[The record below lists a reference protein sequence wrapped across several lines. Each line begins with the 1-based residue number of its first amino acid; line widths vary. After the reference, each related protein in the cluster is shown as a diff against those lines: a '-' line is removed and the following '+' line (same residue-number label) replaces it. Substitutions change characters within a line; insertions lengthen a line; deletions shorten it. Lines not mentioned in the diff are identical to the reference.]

1 MKKKKKEILILI
13 FYLEVNSNFFFLR
26 LTECLMRVILYR
38 NFIFIHKRLYIIALH
53 TRNVLFTH
61 TSIRGKIW

>member
-1 MKKKKKEILILI
+1 MKKKKRNIDFNIL
-13 FYLEVNSNFFFLR
+13 FRNKLEFFFLR

-38 NFIFIHKRLYIIALH
+38 NFIFIHKRVHIIALH